1 MWDELDK
8 SARVQVADQLDS
20 WCRGLQGNRRALEH
34 QSFRHR
40 KYLRAV
46 RGLAIRVLG
55 FGLVRRDV
63 YLHLFTFCVRNL
75 AYPQVRT

>member
-20 WCRGLQGNRRALEH
+20 QGNRRALEH

-40 KYLRAV
+40 KNLRAV
-46 RGLAIRVLG
+46 RGLALG
-55 FGLVRRDV
+55 S
-63 YLHLFTFCVRNL
+63 
-75 AYPQVRT
+75 